1 MNFRSTLNE
10 QNYKEMTATLAYK
23 VVATTLKTKL
33 KMVRLKFLSTYHYKK
48 PVAFEPSNSFE
59 TE

>member
-23 VVATTLKTKL
+23 VVATNVKNEIENGSFEIPKHISLQ
-33 KMVRLKFLSTYHYKK
+33 K

-59 TE
+59 ME